1 MLSKNAKH
9 FLKCHLKFNDNSP
22 GRFAS
27 VLTEKV
33 ASNPDSSVLTWSN
46 AKPYDQ
52 IPTYS
57 FWEWSKKVDEG
68 KKVKDLRMGDIIE
81 NTFVK
86 LDTEIIK
93 VKFKLL
99 FLSLFVYN
107 SSTQM
112 INHNRN
118 QNLLHL
124 HVFLL
129 KLNNSHVLVQVFN
142 FFITFYIKQG
152 LTLLTICSSKYHLLE
167 INSL

>member
-1 MLSKNAKH
+1 M
-9 FLKCHLKFNDNSP
+9 KFNDNSP
-22 GRFAS
+22 RRFAS

-33 ASNPDSSVLTWSN
+33 ASNPDSSILTWSS

-68 KKVKDLRMGDIIE
+68 KKAKDLRMGDIIE

-99 FLSLFVYN
+99 FISLFEYN
-107 SSTQM
+107 SSAQM
-112 INHNRN
+112 INHKTT
-118 QNLLHL
+118 QNVLY
-124 HVFLL
+124 FLL
-129 KLNNSHVLVQVFN
+129 F
-142 FFITFYIKQG
+142 
-152 LTLLTICSSKYHLLE
+152 
-167 INSL
+167 